1 MVIVDKNNFFI
12 ATLNEVKELF
22 QYAHSIGLVSTNL
35 LTLPMLLQ
43 KKINCELDYA
53 DQMAYSEF
61 SPDWIVK
68 ES

>member
-1 MVIVDKNNFFI
+1 MRLKSYFN
-12 ATLNEVKELF
+12 TLIPSDWFQRIYSLF
-22 QYAHSIGLVSTNL
+22 PCWYK
-35 LTLPMLLQ
+35 
-43 KKINCELDYA
+43 KKINCELEFA

>member
-1 MVIVDKNNFFI
+1 MIIDKNNFLI
-12 ATLNEVKELF
+12 ATLNEVKKLF
-22 QYAHSIGLVSTNL
+22 QYANTIRLVSTNL
-35 LTLPMLLQ
+35 LTFPMLVL
-43 KKINCELDYA
+43 KKFSCESEFA

>member
-1 MVIVDKNNFFI
+1 M
-12 ATLNEVKELF
+12 ASLNEVKKLF

-35 LTLPMLLQ
+35 LTFAMLVQ
-43 KKINCELDYA
+43 KKFNYELEFA
-53 DQMAYSEF
+53 DQIAYSEF

>member
-1 MVIVDKNNFFI
+1 M
-12 ATLNEVKELF
+12 
-22 QYAHSIGLVSTNL
+22 YAHSIGLVSTDL
-35 LTLPMLLQ
+35 LTFIMLVL
-43 KKINCELDYA
+43 KKFSCESEFA

>member
-1 MVIVDKNNFFI
+1 MVIVDKNKFLI
-12 ATLNEVKELF
+12 AILNVLNQF

-35 LTLPMLLQ
+35 LTFPMLVL
-43 KKINCELDYA
+43 KKFSCESEFE

>member
-1 MVIVDKNNFFI
+1 MKFENQLKYV
-12 ATLNEVKELF
+12 
-22 QYAHSIGLVSTNL
+22 HSIGLVSTNL
-35 LTLPMLLQ
+35 LTFPMLVQ
-43 KKINCELDYA
+43 KKINCELEFA

>member
-1 MVIVDKNNFFI
+1 MRLKK
-12 ATLNEVKELF
+12 LYH
-22 QYAHSIGLVSTNL
+22 YAHSIGLVSTNL
-35 LTLPMLLQ
+35 LTFPMLVL
-43 KKINCELDYA
+43 KNSCESEFA